1 MASTVEIRQAT
12 VDWQGATPSVSLNLL
27 KTSVEGD
34 VSVEHFKIEGAFA
47 QNIAD
52 AMESALLAKAAIKFP
67 GRTVKMITP
76 PAAEV

>member
-1 MASTVEIRQAT
+1 MASTIEIRQAI

-52 AMESALLAKAAIKFP
+52 AMKDALLNKAATKFP
-67 GRTVKMITP
+67 SRTVKMITP
-76 PAAEV
+76 APSES